1 MYKQAKLSNS
11 QLVYFVLFGLTLNA
25 FGMGMTVATNLG
37 SAMWTASSVNL
48 SVWLSLPL
56 TVVLI
61 LLGACQIIVNGL
73 ISGSWELPKII
84 GNIFVVLFFGS
95 FVGLFT
101 HLFLA
106 IGIAQLSIGWRIL
119 VTIVGIVFVG
129 SGISISQRVNL
140 VLHPWDELTNLLR
153 FKYFKGKAHQAQ
165 LAAFAIPCIITLMV
179 WLVTRQLYA
188 VNIGTVISFFCQGKL
203 IGWADMRVFPALTHR
218 LPLLDSLRHDRS

>member
-106 IGIAQLSIGWRIL
+106 IGIAQL
-119 VTIVGIVFVG
+119 
-129 SGISISQRVNL
+129 
-140 VLHPWDELTNLLR
+140 
-153 FKYFKGKAHQAQ
+153 
-165 LAAFAIPCIITLMV
+165 
-179 WLVTRQLYA
+179 
-188 VNIGTVISFFCQGKL
+188 
-203 IGWADMRVFPALTHR
+203 
-218 LPLLDSLRHDRS
+218 

>member
-84 GNIFVVLFFGS
+84 GNIFVVLF
-95 FVGLFT
+95 
-101 HLFLA
+101 
-106 IGIAQLSIGWRIL
+106 L
-119 VTIVGIVFVG
+119 V
-129 SGISISQRVNL
+129 
-140 VLHPWDELTNLLR
+140 
-153 FKYFKGKAHQAQ
+153 
-165 LAAFAIPCIITLMV
+165 
-179 WLVTRQLYA
+179 
-188 VNIGTVISFFCQGKL
+188 
-203 IGWADMRVFPALTHR
+203 
-218 LPLLDSLRHDRS
+218 PLLAYLRIYF

>member
-1 MYKQAKLSNS
+1 M
-11 QLVYFVLFGLTLNA
+11 
-25 FGMGMTVATNLG
+25 
-37 SAMWTASSVNL
+37 
-48 SVWLSLPL
+48 
-56 TVVLI
+56 
-61 LLGACQIIVNGL
+61 
-73 ISGSWELPKII
+73 
-84 GNIFVVLFFGS
+84 
-95 FVGLFT
+95 
-101 HLFLA
+101 
-106 IGIAQLSIGWRIL
+106 
-119 VTIVGIVFVG
+119 FVG

-218 LPLLDSLRHDRS
+218 LPLLDSLHHDES